1 MNLSEQIQDYL
12 DGNMPDDMRMNFETQ
27 IKNDPALSQE
37 LEQYKEAKNIAR
49 YLLEQDIKETL
60 DKHRY
65 GDKTSK
71 SFTSR
76 YWRTILIAFIVLIA
90 GILIVRH
97 FQNKTPE
104 KTQPDY
110 DLAYAEPMWPVV
122 RSGDDLQ
129 MQEAM
134 HLFLNENN
142 VEAAKAIILK
152 DSLIDVR
159 MRNYWVMEMYLRSKN
174 VDSARLY
181 LPILT
186 PEHPKYKRV
195 NTLRQLFKF

>member
-1 MNLSEQIQDYL
+1 
-12 DGNMPDDMRMNFETQ
+12 
-27 IKNDPALSQE
+27 
-37 LEQYKEAKNIAR
+37 
-49 YLLEQDIKETL
+49 
-60 DKHRY
+60 
-65 GDKTSK
+65 
-71 SFTSR
+71 
-76 YWRTILIAFIVLIA
+76 
-90 GILIVRH
+90 
-97 FQNKTPE
+97 
-104 KTQPDY
+104 
-110 DLAYAEPMWPVV
+110 
-122 RSGDDLQ
+122 
-129 MQEAM
+129 M